1 VRWKLRQQRMW
12 RLFPWYAIVTGV
24 FGIVLNSVELAGYG
38 NRPTWLALTQLVLG
52 CLMLGVGVSLLLFLR
67 SLPSGGGSPT
77 SPPPRPSPRSAAE
90 LARVRRQVRW
100 VAFAIVACGVGVIVA
115 GVLLDKWLLSAA
127 GGGVVLWGLF
137 SLLAGI
143 LGERRNAKVTSEPQL

>member
-1 VRWKLRQQRMW
+1 MW

-67 SLPSGGGSPT
+67 SGGEAADVE
-77 SPPPRPSPRSAAE
+77 PPRPSPRSAAE

-100 VAFAIVACGVGVIVA
+100 VAFAIVACGVGIIVA
-115 GVLLDKWLLSAA
+115 GILLDKWLLSAA

-143 LGERRNAKVTSEPQL
+143 LGERRNAKVTSEPQP